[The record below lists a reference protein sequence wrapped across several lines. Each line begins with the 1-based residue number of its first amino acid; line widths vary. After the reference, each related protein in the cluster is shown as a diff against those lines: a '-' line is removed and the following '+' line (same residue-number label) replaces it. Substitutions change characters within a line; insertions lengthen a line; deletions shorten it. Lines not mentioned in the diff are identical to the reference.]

1 MGKNK
6 SKKSISNYMAYL
18 AKKRRVELKQPNT
31 GRTKEKM
38 IAAKQ
43 IVIDTKPEFLESIKV
58 PQNNSIPEQPIVE
71 EKHEESEFVRKVRE
85 LTKGYTRSLDDI
97 MIMYSEAKGT
107 DKMSLEEFTKY
118 EMLQREFT
126 NALKETIND
135 SERAY
140 INILSKYPKNSD
152 EAIILRGLID
162 EISKT
167 QER

>member
-167 QER
+167 

>member
-18 AKKRRVELKQPNT
+18 AKKSRARLKRPNAS
-31 GRTKEKM
+31 KEKEEET
-38 IAAKQ
+38 ADK
-43 IVIDTKPEFLESIKV
+43 IVVVDTKPEFLGSIKV
-58 PQNNSIPEQPIVE
+58 TQNNSIPEQPIVE

-152 EAIILRGLID
+152 EAIILQGLID
-162 EISKT
+162 GISKT

>member
-31 GRTKEKM
+31 GRTKEE
-38 IAAKQ
+38 ITAKP
-43 IVIDTKPEFLESIKV
+43 IDTKPEFLESIKV
-58 PQNNSIPEQPIVE
+58 TQNNSIPEQPIVE

-162 EISKT
+162 GISKT

>member
-31 GRTKEKM
+31 GRTE
-38 IAAKQ
+38 IIAKQ
-43 IVIDTKPEFLESIKV
+43 IDTKPEFLESIKV
-58 PQNNSIPEQPIVE
+58 TQNNSIPEQPIVE

-97 MIMYSEAKGT
+97 MIMYSETKGT

-118 EMLQREFT
+118 EMLQREFA

>member
-31 GRTKEKM
+31 GRTKEEM
-38 IAAKQ
+38 IAKQ
-43 IVIDTKPEFLESIKV
+43 TKPEFLESIKV

-118 EMLQREFT
+118 EMLQRKFA

-135 SERAY
+135 PKIAY
-140 INILSKYPKNSD
+140 SNILSKYSKNSD
-152 EAIILRGLID
+152 EAIILQGLID
-162 EISKT
+162 GISKT

>member
-31 GRTKEKM
+31 GRTKEE
-38 IAAKQ
+38 IIAKQ
-43 IVIDTKPEFLESIKV
+43 IDTKPEFLESIKV
-58 PQNNSIPEQPIVE
+58 TQNNSIPEQPIVE

-118 EMLQREFT
+118 EMLQREFA

>member
-31 GRTKEKM
+31 GRTKEEM
-38 IAAKQ
+38 IAKQ

-58 PQNNSIPEQPIVE
+58 TQNNSKPEQPIVE

-118 EMLQREFT
+118 EILQREFA
-126 NALKETIND
+126 NAFKETIND

>member
-31 GRTKEKM
+31 GRTKEEM
-38 IAAKQ
+38 IAKQ

-58 PQNNSIPEQPIVE
+58 TQNNSKPEQPIVE

-118 EMLQREFT
+118 EMLQREFA

>member
-31 GRTKEKM
+31 GRTKEKV
-38 IAAKQ
+38 IAKQ
-43 IVIDTKPEFLESIKV
+43 NVIDTKPEFLESIKV
-58 PQNNSIPEQPIVE
+58 TQNNSIPEQPIVE

-118 EMLQREFT
+118 EMLQREFA

>member
-31 GRTKEKM
+31 GRTKEEM
-38 IAAKQ
+38 IAKQ
-43 IVIDTKPEFLESIKV
+43 IVIDTTPEFLESIKV
-58 PQNNSIPEQPIVE
+58 TQNNSKPEQPIVE
-71 EKHEESEFVRKVRE
+71 EKHKESEFVRKVRE

-118 EMLQREFT
+118 EMLQREFA

>member
-6 SKKSISNYMAYL
+6 SKKSKSNYMAYL
-18 AKKRRVELKQPNT
+18 AKKKRRVELKQPNT

-38 IAAKQ
+38 IAKQ
-43 IVIDTKPEFLESIKV
+43 TKPEFLKSIKV
-58 PQNNSIPEQPIVE
+58 TPNNSIPEQPIVE

-85 LTKGYTRSLDDI
+85 LTKGYTRLLDDI

-118 EMLQREFT
+118 EMLQREFA

-135 SERAY
+135 PKSAY
-140 INILSKYPKNSD
+140 SNILSKYPKNSD

>member
-1 MGKNK
+1 
-6 SKKSISNYMAYL
+6 
-18 AKKRRVELKQPNT
+18 
-31 GRTKEKM
+31 
-38 IAAKQ
+38 
-43 IVIDTKPEFLESIKV
+43 
-58 PQNNSIPEQPIVE
+58 
-71 EKHEESEFVRKVRE
+71 
-85 LTKGYTRSLDDI
+85 
-97 MIMYSEAKGT
+97 
-107 DKMSLEEFTKY
+107 MSLEEFTKY
-118 EMLQREFT
+118 EMLQREFA

>member
-31 GRTKEKM
+31 GRTKEE
-38 IAAKQ
+38 ITA
-43 IVIDTKPEFLESIKV
+43 KPEFLESIKV
-58 PQNNSIPEQPIVE
+58 TQNNSIPEQPIVE

-118 EMLQREFT
+118 EMLQREFA

>member
-18 AKKRRVELKQPNT
+18 AKKKRVELKQPNT
-31 GRTKEKM
+31 GRTKEEM
-38 IAAKQ
+38 IAKQ
-43 IVIDTKPEFLESIKV
+43 PEFLESIKV
-58 PQNNSIPEQPIVE
+58 TQNNSIPEQPIVE

>member
-1 MGKNK
+1 MGKSK
-6 SKKSISNYMAYL
+6 TKKSSKNNYNAYL
-18 AKKRRVELKQPNT
+18 AKKSRVKLEQPNT
-31 GRTKEKM
+31 GIKQNKGNDVNTK
-38 IAAKQ
+38 Q
-43 IVIDTKPEFLESIKV
+43 EFLESIKV
-58 PQNNSIPEQPIVE
+58 TQNNSIPEQPIVE

-118 EMLQREFT
+118 EMLQREFA

-162 EISKT
+162 EISKI

>member
-18 AKKRRVELKQPNT
+18 AKKSRARLKRPNAS
-31 GRTKEKM
+31 KEKEEET
-38 IAAKQ
+38 ADK
-43 IVIDTKPEFLESIKV
+43 IVVVDTKPEFLGSIKV
-58 PQNNSIPEQPIVE
+58 TQNNSIPEQPIVE

-118 EMLQREFT
+118 EMLRREFT

-140 INILSKYPKNSD
+140 INILSKYSKNSD
-152 EAIILRGLID
+152 EAIILQGLID
-162 EISKT
+162 GISKT

>member
-31 GRTKEKM
+31 GRTKEEM
-38 IAAKQ
+38 IAKQ
-43 IVIDTKPEFLESIKV
+43 TKPEFLESIKV

-71 EKHEESEFVRKVRE
+71 KKHEESEFVRKVRE

-135 SERAY
+135 PKIAY
-140 INILSKYPKNSD
+140 SNILSKYSKNSD
-152 EAIILRGLID
+152 EAIILQGLID
-162 EISKT
+162 GISKT

>member
-31 GRTKEKM
+31 GRTKEEM
-38 IAAKQ
+38 IAKQ
-43 IVIDTKPEFLESIKV
+43 IVIDTTPEFLESIKV
-58 PQNNSIPEQPIVE
+58 TQNNSKPEQPIVE
-71 EKHEESEFVRKVRE
+71 EKHKESEFVRKVRE